1 MYVYIV
7 IENGE
12 AYENAYSRY
21 ELAAA
26 IVKQKYMLDEDDD
39 ASEIDLPENSSGTTR
54 LYVEKGIHIQIIRL
68 SMLVS

>member
-12 AYENAYSRY
+12 SYANAYSSY

-26 IVKQKYMLDEDDD
+26 RVKEKYVLDADDD
-39 ASEIDLPENSSGTTR
+39 ASEIDLPEHPSGTTR
-54 LYVEKGIHIQIIRL
+54 LYVEKGIHIHIIRL
-68 SMLVS
+68 PVLS

>member
-1 MYVYIV
+1 MHVYIV

-12 AYENAYSRY
+12 SYENAYSSY

-26 IVKQKYMLDEDDD
+26 IVKEKYVLDPEDDV
-39 ASEIDLPENSSGTTR
+39 SEVDLPENLSGTTR

-68 SMLVS
+68 ALLS